1 MSEPLHRLA
10 DGRTPEE
17 RILEELRRLSGGGI
31 AAAMLALRL
40 ESRGRTEALRMSAAE
55 LEAGTAERRE
65 LLQAV
70 AYPTVLSFLLAA
82 GLGILSSAIS
92 RGVIVDGLAELPGA
106 LEAAVFSCL
115 SVLLGITLPSVA
127 VVITA
132 SPRRPN
138 RSGLLALLREALLT
152 SSSLGSAVG
161 RLRRLLRELDTPWE
175 PLELAAARLMEG
187 RPLSDALEPLT
198 PPLRR
203 DDLEQMLRRPDR
215 GSALAL
221 LQSLL
226 RFQELR
232 RRGSRNRRRDYLPLL
247 GLAALGA
254 LLLLSATLVVLPVMN
269 SFLQFPLP

>member
-232 RRGSRNRRRDYLPLL
+232 RRGSRKRRRDYLPLL